1 MTIFA
6 NFFTLVSH
14 LKQKLQLYL
23 NNCLL
28 DTHEIA
34 RKRGRTTESTFIS
47 ADPVPRFFFF
57 RFSGTWK
64 YFLSQLRRP
73 FNWHESEER
82 LSNKDIA
89 GKKQELENLN
99 TMLAEVLFRLLFLYM
114 NFCD

>member
-23 NNCLL
+23 NNCLP

-47 ADPVPRFFFF
+47 ADPVPRFSNLWNLEI
-57 RFSGTWK
+57 FSLTVK
-64 YFLSQLRRP
+64 AA

-82 LSNKDIA
+82 LSNKDITR
-89 GKKQELENLN
+89 KKQELENLN
-99 TMLAEVLFRLLFLYM
+99 TMLANVLFRFLFLFT
-114 NFCD
+114 NFCGYL

>member
-23 NNCLL
+23 NNCLP

-34 RKRGRTTESTFIS
+34 REVELLKALSSRQIPSRVFQI
-47 ADPVPRFFFF
+47 
-57 RFSGTWK
+57 SGTWK
-64 YFLSQLRRP
+64 YFLLQLSRP
-73 FNWHESEER
+73 LLNWHESEER
-82 LSNKDIA
+82 ISNKDIA
-89 GKKQELENLN
+89 GKKQELENLD
-99 TMLAEVLFRLLFLYM
+99 TMLAKVLFRLLLLFM

>member
-23 NNCLL
+23 NNCLP

-34 RKRGRTTESTFIS
+34 REVELLKALSSRQIPSRVFQI
-47 ADPVPRFFFF
+47 
-57 RFSGTWK
+57 SGTWK

-99 TMLAEVLFRLLFLYM
+99 TMLAKVLFRLLFLYM